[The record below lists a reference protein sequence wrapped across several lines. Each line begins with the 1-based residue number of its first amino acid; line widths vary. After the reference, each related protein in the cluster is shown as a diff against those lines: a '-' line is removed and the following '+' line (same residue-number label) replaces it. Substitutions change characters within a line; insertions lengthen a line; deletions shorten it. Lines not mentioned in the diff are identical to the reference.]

1 MVTTFNPNRK
11 TGGTIELVRDS
22 NGNYSTKEVGFN
34 EIGNLSIPDFKTT
47 TTTTTT
53 TDTKTAAEITGD
65 TIDTQTQMAFQTP
78 ERSND
83 NQIDTTG
90 EMLQESAKQ
99 LSDSLQTVSTPNTIQ
114 DSMVRSNRLSAEQAA
129 PQENILDTPEIK
141 NPTERVFRSDTARFK
156 QEFDPTRLDSTLA
169 IDKDLKGSAAVQR
182 GDIEPPGFN
191 FDFLKGRRFKGGDG
205 STTRAAKEA
214 DFASGRIGSNTSAT
228 RAAKE
233 ADFASGK
240 LGITETKPL
249 DTARFEGVSR
259 MGALAGDEKKDVKP
273 IKRNAL
279 ETVSTSLRTTKD
291 SILSKIKTPGMM
303 IIDAIS
309 DATLSPQQ
317 KNRNAFNANYFNV
330 RDDGRISGNP
340 AKDVFAGMNRE
351 SAFGDV
357 GKSARDR
364 ISTREKTI
372 ERKGYKAGD
381 KFYDDTQNMKSQV
394 NDYQG
399 EKNKSDLAKG
409 PGALGPA
416 GGATNDGGSSGGGKI
431 VCTMM
436 NESYGFGSF
445 RNKIW
450 LRHSKNLAPEYQ
462 IGYHRIFLPLVKKA
476 KTNKIL
482 KKILEHI
489 AIHRTIDIR
498 QEERNKIHL
507 LGRAYRTILEPIC
520 YWVGKI

>member
-1 MVTTFNPNRK
+1 MATFDPNRI
-11 TGGTIELVRDS
+11 GPGTFELVRDS
-22 NGNYSTKEVGFN
+22 TTGNYTIKEVGFTK
-34 EIGNLSIPDFKTT
+34 ISPLNLPDLDTTAATT
-47 TTTTTT
+47 TAKQTQ
-53 TDTKTAAEITGD
+53 TAADVTGD
-65 TIDTQTQMAFQTP
+65 TVSQQTKMAFNMP
-78 ERSND
+78 DRGGD
-83 NQIDTTG
+83 NQPDTTG
-90 EMLQESAKQ
+90 SMLQEAKKTSSM
-99 LSDSLQTVSTPNTIQ
+99 LDDTFADTRRLMTDTPNYNSGIDIQSPEIQ
-114 DSMVRSNRLSAEQAA
+114 DPTATVFGRPKEGTIDQAA
-129 PQENILDTPEIK
+129 IDRQRNLGLDEPTVK
-141 NPTERVFRSDTARFK
+141 TQTATERVGKARIRG
-156 QEFDPTRLDSTLA
+156 P
-169 IDKDLKGSAAVQR
+169 KDLETTEGTAFARPAAGTIDQM
-182 GDIEPPGFN
+182 
-191 FDFLKGRRFKGGDG
+191 
-205 STTRAAKEA
+205 AADATPMTQQE
-214 DFASGRIGSNTSAT
+214 SAT

-233 ADFASGK
+233 ADFASGT
-240 LGITETKPL
+240 LGI
-249 DTARFEGVSR
+249 DTAKFENVSQ

-279 ETVSTSLRTTKD
+279 ETVSTSLKTTKD

-476 KTNKIL
+476 KTNKII
-482 KKILEHI
+482 KKVLEHI

-498 QEERNKIHL
+498 QEEKNKVHL
-507 LGRAYRTILEPIC
+507 LGRVYRTILEPIC